1 MTRTTSKA
9 RLAATFMN
17 VQARL
22 VRLMNEAPGDAVKE
36 ARRLREDS
44 KAWLNLRATILADAG
59 YAAGDQSAVQEAHDI
74 FTALYE
80 EAHDAATAYNLSN
93 ALASL
98 AKLAGFD
105 GPDWYLRTAAKRRDS
120 RAFLAEAAA
129 AMAFDKP
136 DIASQAYTNLGNAL
150 SHASRWVEAHEMYQR
165 ALAVLPTNGVA
176 SGCAARGLLRIA
188 AQHLLLHEEHARS
201 VAARLAYHAQ
211 QHAEVV
217 KQFAGP
223 HVVT

>member
-1 MTRTTSKA
+1 
-9 RLAATFMN
+9 
-17 VQARL
+17 
-22 VRLMNEAPGDAVKE
+22 
-36 ARRLREDS
+36 
-44 KAWLNLRATILADAG
+44 
-59 YAAGDQSAVQEAHDI
+59 
-74 FTALYE
+74 
-80 EAHDAATAYNLSN
+80 
-93 ALASL
+93 
-98 AKLAGFD
+98 
-105 GPDWYLRTAAKRRDS
+105 
-120 RAFLAEAAA
+120 
-129 AMAFDKP
+129 MAFDKP

-223 HVVT
+223 LVVTEFEKLTSTPGELLEAPTSSSEYARFVAANSLVLSPVVEGFGGGKTPKE